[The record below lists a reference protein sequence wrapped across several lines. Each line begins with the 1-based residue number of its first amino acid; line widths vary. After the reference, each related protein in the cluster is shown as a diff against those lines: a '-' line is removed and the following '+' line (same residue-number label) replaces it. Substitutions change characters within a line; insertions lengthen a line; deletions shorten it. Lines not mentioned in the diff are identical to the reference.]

1 MKPMN
6 ERYKKL
12 FESVEI
18 GPKTAKNRFYQVP
31 HAMGAGND
39 MPNTRAAQRGIKAEG
54 GWGVVNTGYC
64 SIHPSSDDRPLPF
77 ARLWSEEDIA
87 SHVPMIEAVH
97 EHDAL
102 AGIEFF
108 HGGAYTANRHT
119 RMPPISPSGIQQ
131 KVSELMDMHLTA
143 PKVMDKKDIKDLI
156 QWHLIA
162 TERAIQAGFDI
173 IYCYAGMGFLPYHF
187 LHPTFNNRSDEYGGS
202 LENRSR
208 LMREL
213 ISEMKEVA
221 RDRAAIAVRM
231 STDELLTFKSES
243 SESEAHEFFEI
254 NGEFPDLWDIKMSS
268 WFKEC
273 PSGRFAESG
282 HMEPY
287 NSFVKKLTSKPV
299 VGVGWFTSPD
309 IMAKQINDGILD
321 FVGAARASIADPFLP
336 NKLKEGREDD
346 IRECIGC
353 NICASCYNQG
363 IPVRCTQNPSMGEEW
378 RRGWHPEKIK
388 SKSSD
393 NSVLVI
399 GGGPAGLEA
408 TLSLAR
414 RGYSVAIADSNKE
427 LGGRINMESK
437 LPGMT
442 SYKRVVDYRV
452 NQINQLNNVDVFLD
466 NTLSPDDVLELGF
479 DHVVTATG
487 STWQPSIMDEKSAPV
502 LIDKTDTIITP
513 EDVLNGC
520 ELKSPVIIFDFD
532 YYYMGGLMAE
542 YIKDLG
548 HEVTII
554 TPFDKVSPWSFNSN
568 EIDEIQLRLLEKDIR
583 VFTQN
588 RIITVEDSSVKT
600 IHKVSHEET
609 DIDRGSLVLVGYRK
623 QNDSLY
629 SDLNSRKADLSS
641 SGIKSL
647 QNIGDS
653 NAPGAVVHAV
663 YAGHL
668 YANTFDQEDTDTSD
682 DFKLE
687 YPVIQ

>member
-1 MKPMN
+1 MN
-6 ERYKKL
+6 ERYKIL
-12 FESVEI
+12 FEPIDI

-31 HAMGAGND
+31 HAMGSGND

-54 GWGVVNTGYC
+54 GWSVVNTGYC
-64 SIHPSSDDRPLPF
+64 SIHPSSDDRPLPM
-77 ARLWSEEDIA
+77 ARLWSEKDVA
-87 SHVPMIEAVH
+87 SHVPMVEAVH

-108 HGGAYTANRHT
+108 HGGAYAANRHT
-119 RMPPISPSGIQQ
+119 RIPPMSPSGIQQ

-187 LHPTFNNRSDEYGGS
+187 LHPTFNKRTDEYGGS

-213 ISEMKEVA
+213 ITEMKTVA
-221 RDRAAIAVRM
+221 GDRAAIAVRM
-231 STDELLTFKSES
+231 STDELLNFKSES
-243 SESEAHEFFEI
+243 SQSEAHEFFEI
-254 NGEFPDLWDIKMSS
+254 NGELPDLWDIKMSS

-273 PSGRFAESG
+273 PSGRFAEPG

-287 NSFVKKLTSKPV
+287 NGFVKKLTSKPV

-336 NKLKEGREDD
+336 NKIKEGREDD

-378 RRGWHPEKIK
+378 RRGWHPEKVK
-388 SKSSD
+388 PKSSD

-414 RGYSVAIADSNKE
+414 RGYSVAIADSEKE
-427 LGGRINMESK
+427 LGGRINKEAK
-437 LPGMT
+437 LPGMS
-442 SYKRVVDYRV
+442 SYKRVIDYRV
-452 NQINQLNNVDVFLD
+452 SQINQLENVDVYLD
-466 NTLSPDDVLELGF
+466 NTMARDDVLELGF

-487 STWQPSIMDEKSAPV
+487 STWQPSIMDEKSAPI
-502 LIDKTDTIITP
+502 LITKTDSIFTP
-513 EDVLNGC
+513 EDVLEGC
-520 ELKSPVIIFDFD
+520 ELQSPVIIFDFD
-532 YYYMGGLMAE
+532 YYYMGGLIAE
-542 YIKDLG
+542 YIKGLG

-554 TPFDKVSPWSFNSN
+554 TPFEKVSPWSFNSN
-568 EIDEIQLRLLEKDIR
+568 EVSEIESRLLDKDIK
-583 VFTQN
+583 VLTKH
-588 RIITVEDSSVKT
+588 RINDIGESSIKIIHQVTNKKT
-600 IHKVSHEET
+600 DV
-609 DIDRGSLVLVGYRK
+609 DRGSLVLVGHRK
-623 QNDSLY
+623 QSDSLY
-629 SDLNSRKADLSS
+629 TLLTSDEDTLKV
-641 SGIKSL
+641 SGIKSV

-668 YANTFDQEDTDTSD
+668 YANTFDQEDGASNN

>member
-1 MKPMN
+1 MN
-6 ERYKKL
+6 ERYKIL
-12 FESVEI
+12 FEPIDI

-31 HAMGAGND
+31 HAMGSGND

-54 GWGVVNTGYC
+54 GWSVVNTGYC
-64 SIHPSSDDRPLPF
+64 SIHPSSDDRPLPM
-77 ARLWSEEDIA
+77 ARLWSEKDVA
-87 SHVPMIEAVH
+87 SHVPMVEAVH

-108 HGGAYTANRHT
+108 HGGAYAANRHT
-119 RMPPISPSGIQQ
+119 RIPPMSPSGIQQ

-187 LHPTFNNRSDEYGGS
+187 LHPTFNKRTDEYGGS

-213 ISEMKEVA
+213 ITEMKTVA
-221 RDRAAIAVRM
+221 GDRAAIAVRM
-231 STDELLTFKSES
+231 STDELLNFKSES
-243 SESEAHEFFEI
+243 SQSEAHEFFEI
-254 NGEFPDLWDIKMSS
+254 NGELPDLWDIKMSS

-273 PSGRFAESG
+273 PSGRFAEPG

-287 NSFVKKLTSKPV
+287 NGFVKKLTSKPV

-336 NKLKEGREDD
+336 NKIKEGREDD

-378 RRGWHPEKIK
+378 RRGWHPEKVK
-388 SKSSD
+388 PKSSD

-414 RGYSVAIADSNKE
+414 RGYSVAIADSEKE
-427 LGGRINMESK
+427 LGGRINKEAK
-437 LPGMT
+437 LPGMS
-442 SYKRVVDYRV
+442 SYKRVIDYRV
-452 NQINQLNNVDVFLD
+452 SQINQLENVDVYLD
-466 NTLSPDDVLELGF
+466 NTMARDDVLELGF

-487 STWQPSIMDEKSAPV
+487 STWQPSIMDEKSAPI
-502 LIDKTDTIITP
+502 LITKTDSIFTP
-513 EDVLNGC
+513 EDVLEGY
-520 ELKSPVIIFDFD
+520 ELQSPVIIFDFD
-532 YYYMGGLMAE
+532 YYYMGGLIAE

-554 TPFDKVSPWSFNSN
+554 TPFEKVSPWSFNSN
-568 EIDEIQLRLLEKDIR
+568 EVSEIESRLLDKDIK
-583 VFTQN
+583 VLTKH
-588 RIITVEDSSVKT
+588 RINDIGESSIEIIHQVINKKT
-600 IHKVSHEET
+600 DV
-609 DIDRGSLVLVGYRK
+609 DRGSLVLVGHRK
-623 QNDSLY
+623 QSDTLY
-629 SDLNSRKADLSS
+629 TQLTSDEDALKA
-641 SGIKSL
+641 SGIKSV

-653 NAPGAVVHAV
+653 NAPGAIVHAT

-668 YANTFDQEDTDTSD
+668 YANTFDQEDGASCS

>member
-1 MKPMN
+1 MN
-6 ERYKKL
+6 ERYKIL

-31 HAMGAGND
+31 HAMGSGND

-77 ARLWSEEDIA
+77 ARLWSEKDIA

-108 HGGAYTANRHT
+108 HGGAYTANRHS

-156 QWHLIA
+156 EWHLIA

-213 ISEMKEVA
+213 ITEMKEVA
-221 RDRAAIAVRM
+221 GDRAAIAVRM
-231 STDELLTFKSES
+231 STDELLSFKSES

-309 IMAKQINDGILD
+309 IMARQINDGILD

-346 IRECIGC
+346 IKECIGC

-388 SKSSD
+388 PKSSD

-452 NQINQLNNVDVFLD
+452 NQISQLNNVEVFLD
-466 NTLSPDDVLELGF
+466 NTLGPDDILELGF

-502 LIDKTDTIITP
+502 LIDKTDTIFTP
-513 EDVLNGC
+513 EDILNGC

-548 HEVTII
+548 YEVTII

-568 EIDEIQLRLLEKDIR
+568 EIDEIQLSLLEKNIR
-583 VFTQN
+583 VLTQH
-588 RIITVEDSSVKT
+588 RIIKVEDSSVKT
-600 IHKVSHEET
+600 IHKVSREET

-629 SDLNSRKADLSS
+629 SDLNSREEDLKA

-668 YANTFDQEDTDTSD
+668 YANTFDQKDNDSDD

>member
-1 MKPMN
+1 MN
-6 ERYKKL
+6 ERYKIL

-18 GPKTAKNRFYQVP
+18 GPKVAKNRFYQVP
-31 HAMGAGND
+31 HAMGSGND

-77 ARLWSEEDIA
+77 ARLWSEKDIA
-87 SHVPMIEAVH
+87 SHVPMVEAVH

-156 QWHLIA
+156 QWHVIA

-187 LHPTFNNRSDEYGGS
+187 LHPTFNNRNDEYGGS

-221 RDRAAIAVRM
+221 GDRAAIAVRM

-388 SKSSD
+388 PKSSD

-452 NQINQLNNVDVFLD
+452 NQINQLSNVDVFLD

-487 STWQPSIMDEKSAPV
+487 SAWQPSIMDEKSAPV
-502 LIDKTDTIITP
+502 LIDKTDTIFTP
-513 EDVLNGC
+513 ENVLNGC

-532 YYYMGGLMAE
+532 YYYMGGLIAE

-568 EIDEIQLRLLEKDIR
+568 EIDEIQLRLQEKDIR
-583 VFTQN
+583 VITQC
-588 RIITVEDSSVKT
+588 RIKKVKDSSVKL

-623 QNDSLY
+623 QNDSLF
-629 SDLNSRKADLSS
+629 SDLNSREEDLKK

-663 YAGHL
+663 FAGHL
-668 YANTFDQEDTDTSD
+668 YANTFDQEDNCSD
-682 DFKLE
+682 DNFKLE

>member
-1 MKPMN
+1 MN
-6 ERYKKL
+6 ERYKIL

-31 HAMGAGND
+31 HAMGSGND

-77 ARLWSEEDIA
+77 ARLWSEKDIA
-87 SHVPMIEAVH
+87 SHVPMVEAVH

-108 HGGAYTANRHT
+108 HGGAYAANRHT

-131 KVSELMDMHLTA
+131 KVSELVDMHLTA

-213 ISEMKEVA
+213 ITEMKTVA
-221 RDRAAIAVRM
+221 GDRAAIAVRM
-231 STDELLTFKSES
+231 STDELLTFASES

-254 NGEFPDLWDIKMSS
+254 NGELPDLWDIKMSS

-388 SKSSD
+388 PKSSD

-452 NQINQLNNVDVFLD
+452 NQINQLSNVDVFLD

-502 LIDKTDTIITP
+502 LIDKSDSIFTP
-513 EDVLNGC
+513 EDILNGC

-568 EIDEIQLRLLEKDIR
+568 EIDEVQLRLLEKNIKVITQCRIR
-583 VFTQN
+583 KVN
-588 RIITVEDSSVKT
+588 DSSLKL
-600 IHKVSHEET
+600 IDKVSHEET
-609 DIDRGSLVLVGYRK
+609 DIDRGSLVLVGFRK
-623 QNDSLY
+623 QNDSLF
-629 SDLNSRKADLSS
+629 SDLNSREEDLKT

-663 YAGHL
+663 FAGHL
-668 YANTFDQEDTDTSD
+668 YANTFDQEDDCSD
-682 DFKLE
+682 DNFKLE

>member
-1 MKPMN
+1 MN
-6 ERYKKL
+6 ERYKIL

-18 GPKTAKNRFYQVP
+18 GPKVAKNRFYQVP
-31 HAMGAGND
+31 HAMGSGND

-77 ARLWSEEDIA
+77 ARLWSEKDIE

-156 QWHLIA
+156 QWHVIA
-162 TERAIQAGFDI
+162 AERAIQAGFDI

-187 LHPTFNNRSDEYGGS
+187 LHPTFNNRNDEYGGS

-221 RDRAAIAVRM
+221 GDRAAIAVRM

-388 SKSSD
+388 PKSSD

-452 NQINQLNNVDVFLD
+452 NQINQLSNVDVFLD

-487 STWQPSIMDEKSAPV
+487 SAWQPSIMDEKSAPV
-502 LIDKTDTIITP
+502 LIDKTDTIFTP
-513 EDVLNGC
+513 ENVLNGC

-568 EIDEIQLRLLEKDIR
+568 EIDEIQLRLQEKDIR
-583 VFTQN
+583 VITQC
-588 RIITVEDSSVKT
+588 RIKKVKDSSVKL

-623 QNDSLY
+623 QNDSLF
-629 SDLNSRKADLSS
+629 SDLNSREEDLKK

-663 YAGHL
+663 FAGHL
-668 YANTFDQEDTDTSD
+668 YANTFDQEDNCSD
-682 DFKLE
+682 DNFKLE

>member
-1 MKPMN
+1 MN
-6 ERYKKL
+6 ERYKIL

-18 GPKTAKNRFYQVP
+18 GPKKAKNRFYQVP

-64 SIHPSSDDRPLPF
+64 SIHPSSDDRPLPM
-77 ARLWSEEDIA
+77 ARLWSEKDIA
-87 SHVPMIEAVH
+87 SHIPMVDAVH
-97 EHDAL
+97 KYDAL

-119 RMPPISPSGIQQ
+119 RMPPMSPSGIQQ

-187 LHPTFNNRSDEYGGS
+187 LHPRFNRRTDEYGGS

-213 ISEMKEVA
+213 ITEMKEVA
-221 RDRAAIAVRM
+221 GDRAAIAVRM
-231 STDELLTFKSES
+231 STDELLTFRSES

-254 NGEFPDLWDIKMSS
+254 NGECPDLWDIKMSS

-273 PSGRFAESG
+273 PSGRFAEPG

-287 NSFVKKLTSKPV
+287 NGFVKKLTSKPV

-414 RGYSVAIADSNKE
+414 RGYSVTIADSNKA

-452 NQINQLNNVDVFLD
+452 NQINQLDNVDVFLD

-487 STWQPSIMDEKSAPV
+487 STWQPSIMDEKSTPI
-502 LIDKTDTIITP
+502 LIDKTDTIFTP
-513 EDVLNGC
+513 EDILNGC

-542 YIKDLG
+542 YIKNLG

-568 EIDEIQLRLLEKDIR
+568 EIDEIELRLLGKDIR
-583 VFTQN
+583 VFTQH
-588 RIITVEDSSVKT
+588 RIIRIGDSSVKT
-600 IHKVSHEET
+600 IHKVSLEET
-609 DIDRGSLVLVGYRK
+609 DIDRDSLVLVGYRK
-623 QNDSLY
+623 QNNSLY
-629 SDLNSRKADLSS
+629 SELNSRKADLSS
-641 SGIKSL
+641 SGIKSI

-668 YANTFDQEDTDTSD
+668 YANTFDQEDNDTSD

>member
-221 RDRAAIAVRM
+221 GDRAAIAVRM

-487 STWQPSIMDEKSAPV
+487 STWQPSIMDDKSAPV

-588 RIITVEDSSVKT
+588 RIITVEDSSVKI

>member
-6 ERYKKL
+6 ERYKIL

-31 HAMGAGND
+31 HAMGSGND

-77 ARLWSEEDIA
+77 ARLWSEKDIA
-87 SHVPMIEAVH
+87 SHVPMVEAVH

-108 HGGAYTANRHT
+108 HGGAYAANRHT

-131 KVSELMDMHLTA
+131 KVGELMDMHLTA

-162 TERAIQAGFDI
+162 TERAIKAGFDI

-213 ISEMKEVA
+213 ITEMKTVA
-221 RDRAAIAVRM
+221 GDRAAIAVRM
-231 STDELLTFKSES
+231 STDELLTFASES

-254 NGEFPDLWDIKMSS
+254 NGELPDLWDIKMSS

-309 IMAKQINDGILD
+309 VMAKQINEGILD

-378 RRGWHPEKIK
+378 RRGWHPERVKP
-388 SKSSD
+388 KSSED
-393 NSVLVI
+393 SILVI

-414 RGYSVAIADSNKE
+414 RGYSVAIADSKKE

-437 LPGMT
+437 LPGMS
-442 SYKRVVDYRV
+442 SYKRVTDYRL
-452 NQINQLNNVDVFLD
+452 NQINQLDNIEVYLD
-466 NTLSPDDVLELGF
+466 NTLSSDDVLELGF

-487 STWQPSIMDEKSAPV
+487 SSWQPTIMDEKSAPV
-502 LIDKTDTIITP
+502 FVTKTDTIFTP
-513 EDVLNGC
+513 EDILNGC
-520 ELKSPVIIFDFD
+520 DLKSPVIIFDFD
-532 YYYMGGLMAE
+532 YYYMGGLLAE
-542 YIKDLG
+542 HIRDLG

-554 TPFDKVSPWSFNSN
+554 TPFEKISPWSFNSN
-568 EIDEIQLRLLEKDIR
+568 EIVEIQSRLMEKDIR
-583 VFTQN
+583 VLTEH
-588 RIITVEDSSVKT
+588 RIIDVMDSSLKL
-600 IHKVSHEET
+600 INKVNNKESS
-609 DIDRGSLVLVGYRK
+609 IDRGSLVLVGYRA

-629 SDLNSRKADLSS
+629 DSLISDEEALKT
-641 SGIKSL
+641 SGIKSV

-663 YAGHL
+663 FAGHL
-668 YANTFDQEDTDTSD
+668 YANTFDQLNDPSNE

>member
-1 MKPMN
+1 MN
-6 ERYKKL
+6 ERYKIL
-12 FESVEI
+12 FEPIDI

-31 HAMGAGND
+31 HAMGSGND

-54 GWGVVNTGYC
+54 GWSVVNTGYC
-64 SIHPSSDDRPLPF
+64 SIHPSSDDRPLPM
-77 ARLWSEEDIA
+77 ARLWSEKDIA
-87 SHVPMIEAVH
+87 SHVPMVEAVH

-108 HGGAYTANRHT
+108 HGGAYAANRHT
-119 RMPPISPSGIQQ
+119 RIPPMSPSGIQQ

-187 LHPTFNNRSDEYGGS
+187 LHPTFNKRTDEYGGS

-213 ISEMKEVA
+213 ITEMKTVA
-221 RDRAAIAVRM
+221 GDRAAIAVRM
-231 STDELLTFKSES
+231 STDELLNFKSES
-243 SESEAHEFFEI
+243 SQSEAHEFFEI
-254 NGEFPDLWDIKMSS
+254 NGELPDLWDIKMSS

-273 PSGRFAESG
+273 PSGRFAEPG

-287 NSFVKKLTSKPV
+287 NGFVKKLTSKPV

-336 NKLKEGREDD
+336 NKIKEGREDD

-378 RRGWHPEKIK
+378 RRGWHPEKVK
-388 SKSSD
+388 PKSSD

-414 RGYSVAIADSNKE
+414 RGYSVAIADSEKE
-427 LGGRINMESK
+427 LGGRINKEAK
-437 LPGMT
+437 LPGMS
-442 SYKRVVDYRV
+442 SYKRVIDYRV
-452 NQINQLNNVDVFLD
+452 SQINQLENVDVYLD
-466 NTLSPDDVLELGF
+466 NTMARDDVLELGF

-487 STWQPSIMDEKSAPV
+487 STWQPSIMDEKSAPI
-502 LIDKTDTIITP
+502 LITKTDSIFTP
-513 EDVLNGC
+513 EDVLEGC
-520 ELKSPVIIFDFD
+520 ELQSPVIIFDFD
-532 YYYMGGLMAE
+532 YYYMGGLIAE
-542 YIKDLG
+542 YIKSLG

-554 TPFDKVSPWSFNSN
+554 TPFEKVSPWSFNSN
-568 EIDEIQLRLLEKDIR
+568 EVSEIESRLLDKDIK
-583 VFTQN
+583 VLTKH
-588 RIITVEDSSVKT
+588 RINDIGESSIKIIHQVTNKKT
-600 IHKVSHEET
+600 DV
-609 DIDRGSLVLVGYRK
+609 DRGSLVLVGHRK
-623 QNDSLY
+623 QSDSLY
-629 SDLNSRKADLSS
+629 TLLTSDEDALKA
-641 SGIKSL
+641 SGIKSV

-653 NAPGAVVHAV
+653 NAPGAVVHAT

-668 YANTFDQEDTDTSD
+668 YANTFDQEDGASSN

>member
-1 MKPMN
+1 MN
-6 ERYKKL
+6 ERYKIL
-12 FESVEI
+12 FEPIDI

-31 HAMGAGND
+31 HAMGSGND

-54 GWGVVNTGYC
+54 GWSVVNTGYC
-64 SIHPSSDDRPLPF
+64 SIHPSSDDRPLPM
-77 ARLWSEEDIA
+77 ARLWSEKDVA
-87 SHVPMIEAVH
+87 SHVPMVEAVH

-108 HGGAYTANRHT
+108 HGGAYAANRHT
-119 RMPPISPSGIQQ
+119 RIPPMSPSGIQQ

-187 LHPTFNNRSDEYGGS
+187 LHPTFNKRTDEYGGS

-213 ISEMKEVA
+213 ITEMKSVA
-221 RDRAAIAVRM
+221 GDRAAIAVRM
-231 STDELLTFKSES
+231 STDELLNFKSES
-243 SESEAHEFFEI
+243 SQSEAHEFFEI
-254 NGEFPDLWDIKMSS
+254 NGELPDLWDIKMSS

-273 PSGRFAESG
+273 PSGRFAEPG

-287 NSFVKKLTSKPV
+287 NGFVKKLTSKPV

-336 NKLKEGREDD
+336 NKIKEGREDD

-378 RRGWHPEKIK
+378 RRGWHPEKVK
-388 SKSSD
+388 PKSSD

-414 RGYSVAIADSNKE
+414 RGYSVAIADSEKE
-427 LGGRINMESK
+427 LGGRINKEAK
-437 LPGMT
+437 LPGMS
-442 SYKRVVDYRV
+442 SYKRVIDYRV
-452 NQINQLNNVDVFLD
+452 SQINQLENVDVYLD
-466 NTLSPDDVLELGF
+466 NTMARDDVLELGF

-487 STWQPSIMDEKSAPV
+487 STWQPSIMDEKSAPI
-502 LIDKTDTIITP
+502 LITKTDSIFTP
-513 EDVLNGC
+513 EDVLEGC
-520 ELKSPVIIFDFD
+520 ELQSPVIIFDFD
-532 YYYMGGLMAE
+532 YYYMGGLIAE
-542 YIKDLG
+542 YIKGLG

-554 TPFDKVSPWSFNSN
+554 TPFEKVSPWSFNSN
-568 EIDEIQLRLLEKDIR
+568 EVSEIESRLLDKDIK
-583 VFTQN
+583 VLTKH
-588 RIITVEDSSVKT
+588 RINDIGESSIKIIHQVTNKKT
-600 IHKVSHEET
+600 DV
-609 DIDRGSLVLVGYRK
+609 DRGSLVLVGHRK
-623 QNDSLY
+623 QSDSLY
-629 SDLNSRKADLSS
+629 TLLTSDEDALKA
-641 SGIKSL
+641 SGIKSV

-653 NAPGAVVHAV
+653 NAPGAVVHAT

-668 YANTFDQEDTDTSD
+668 YANTFDQEDGASSN

>member
-1 MKPMN
+1 MN
-6 ERYKKL
+6 ERYKIL
-12 FESVEI
+12 FEPIDI

-31 HAMGAGND
+31 HAMGSGND

-54 GWGVVNTGYC
+54 GWSVVNTGYC
-64 SIHPSSDDRPLPF
+64 SIHPSSDDRPLPM
-77 ARLWSEEDIA
+77 ARLWSEKDVA
-87 SHVPMIEAVH
+87 SHVPMVEAVH

-108 HGGAYTANRHT
+108 HGGAYAANRHT
-119 RMPPISPSGIQQ
+119 RIPPMSPSGIQQ

-187 LHPTFNNRSDEYGGS
+187 LHPTFNKRTDEYGGS

-213 ISEMKEVA
+213 ITEMKTVA
-221 RDRAAIAVRM
+221 GDRAAIAVRM
-231 STDELLTFKSES
+231 STDELLNFKSES
-243 SESEAHEFFEI
+243 SQSEAHEFFEI
-254 NGEFPDLWDIKMSS
+254 NGELPDLWDIKMSS

-273 PSGRFAESG
+273 PSGRFAEPG

-287 NSFVKKLTSKPV
+287 NGFVKKLTSKPV

-336 NKLKEGREDD
+336 NKIKEGREDD

-378 RRGWHPEKIK
+378 RRSWHPEKVK
-388 SKSSD
+388 PKSSD

-414 RGYSVAIADSNKE
+414 RGYSVAIADSEKE
-427 LGGRINMESK
+427 LGGRINKEAK
-437 LPGMT
+437 LPGMS
-442 SYKRVVDYRV
+442 SYKRVIDYRV
-452 NQINQLNNVDVFLD
+452 SQINQLENVDVYLD
-466 NTLSPDDVLELGF
+466 NTMARDDVLELGF

-487 STWQPSIMDEKSAPV
+487 STWQPSIMDEKSAPI
-502 LIDKTDTIITP
+502 LITKTDSIFTP
-513 EDVLNGC
+513 EDVLEGC
-520 ELKSPVIIFDFD
+520 ELQSPVIIFDFD
-532 YYYMGGLMAE
+532 YYYMGGLIAE
-542 YIKDLG
+542 YIKGLG

-554 TPFDKVSPWSFNSN
+554 TPFEKVSPWSFNSN
-568 EIDEIQLRLLEKDIR
+568 EVSEIQSRLLCKDIK
-583 VFTQN
+583 VLTEH
-588 RIITVEDSSVKT
+588 RI
-600 IHKVSHEET
+600 T
-609 DIDRGSLVLVGYRK
+609 DIGESSIGIIHQVTNKKTDVDRGSLVLVGHRK
-623 QNDSLY
+623 QSDTLY
-629 SDLNSRKADLSS
+629 TQLTSDEDALKA
-641 SGIKSL
+641 SGIKSV

-653 NAPGAVVHAV
+653 NAPGAVVHAT

-668 YANTFDQEDTDTSD
+668 YANTFDQEDGASSN

>member
-1 MKPMN
+1 MN
-6 ERYKKL
+6 ERYKIL

-31 HAMGAGND
+31 HAMGSGND

-77 ARLWSEEDIA
+77 ARLWSEKDIA

-108 HGGAYTANRHT
+108 HGGAYTANRHS

-213 ISEMKEVA
+213 ITEMKEVA
-221 RDRAAIAVRM
+221 GDRAAIAVRM
-231 STDELLTFKSES
+231 STDELLSFKSES

-309 IMAKQINDGILD
+309 IMARQINDGILD

-388 SKSSD
+388 PKSSD

-452 NQINQLNNVDVFLD
+452 NQISQLNNVEVFLD
-466 NTLSPDDVLELGF
+466 NTLGPDDILELGF

-502 LIDKTDTIITP
+502 LIDKTDTIFTP
-513 EDVLNGC
+513 EDILNGC

-548 HEVTII
+548 YEVTII

-568 EIDEIQLRLLEKDIR
+568 EIDEIQLSLLEKNIR
-583 VFTQN
+583 VLTQH
-588 RIITVEDSSVKT
+588 RIMEVEDSSVKT
-600 IHKVSHEET
+600 IHKVSREET

-629 SDLNSRKADLSS
+629 SDLNSREEDLKA

-668 YANTFDQEDTDTSD
+668 YANTFDQKDNYSDD

>member
-1 MKPMN
+1 MN
-6 ERYKKL
+6 ERYKIL

-31 HAMGAGND
+31 HAMGSGND

-77 ARLWSEEDIA
+77 ARLWSEKDIA

-213 ISEMKEVA
+213 ITEMKEVA
-221 RDRAAIAVRM
+221 GDRAAIAVRM
-231 STDELLTFKSES
+231 STDELLSFKSES

-254 NGEFPDLWDIKMSS
+254 NGEYPDLWDIKISS

-309 IMAKQINDGILD
+309 IMARQINDGILD

-388 SKSSD
+388 PKSSD

-452 NQINQLNNVDVFLD
+452 NQISQLNNVEVFLD
-466 NTLSPDDVLELGF
+466 NTLGPDDILELGF

-502 LIDKTDTIITP
+502 LIDKTDTIFTP
-513 EDVLNGC
+513 EDILNGC

-548 HEVTII
+548 YEVTII

-568 EIDEIQLRLLEKDIR
+568 EIDEIQLSLLEKNIR
-583 VFTQN
+583 VLTQH
-588 RIITVEDSSVKT
+588 RIMEVEDSSVKT
-600 IHKVSHEET
+600 IHKVSREET

-629 SDLNSRKADLSS
+629 SDLNSREEDLKA

-668 YANTFDQEDTDTSD
+668 YANTFDQKDNDSDD

>member
-1 MKPMN
+1 MN
-6 ERYKKL
+6 ERYKIL

-18 GPKTAKNRFYQVP
+18 GPKVAKNRFYQVP
-31 HAMGAGND
+31 HAMGSGND

-77 ARLWSEEDIA
+77 ARLWSEKDIA
-87 SHVPMIEAVH
+87 SHVPMVEAVH

-156 QWHLIA
+156 QWHVIA

-187 LHPTFNNRSDEYGGS
+187 LHPTFNNRNDEYGGS

-221 RDRAAIAVRM
+221 GDRAAIAVRM

-388 SKSSD
+388 PKSSD

-437 LPGMT
+437 LPR
-442 SYKRVVDYRV
+442 Y
-452 NQINQLNNVDVFLD
+452 
-466 NTLSPDDVLELGF
+466 DVL
-479 DHVVTATG
+479 
-487 STWQPSIMDEKSAPV
+487 
-502 LIDKTDTIITP
+502 
-513 EDVLNGC
+513 
-520 ELKSPVIIFDFD
+520 
-532 YYYMGGLMAE
+532 
-542 YIKDLG
+542 
-548 HEVTII
+548 
-554 TPFDKVSPWSFNSN
+554 
-568 EIDEIQLRLLEKDIR
+568 
-583 VFTQN
+583 
-588 RIITVEDSSVKT
+588 
-600 IHKVSHEET
+600 
-609 DIDRGSLVLVGYRK
+609 
-623 QNDSLY
+623 
-629 SDLNSRKADLSS
+629 
-641 SGIKSL
+641 
-647 QNIGDS
+647 
-653 NAPGAVVHAV
+653 
-663 YAGHL
+663 
-668 YANTFDQEDTDTSD
+668 
-682 DFKLE
+682 
-687 YPVIQ
+687 

>member
-1 MKPMN
+1 MN
-6 ERYKKL
+6 ERYKIL
-12 FESVEI
+12 FESVKI

-31 HAMGAGND
+31 HAMGSGND

-54 GWGVVNTGYC
+54 GWAVVNTGYC

-77 ARLWSEEDIA
+77 ARLWSEKDIA

-108 HGGAYTANRHT
+108 HGGAYTANRHS

-156 QWHLIA
+156 EWHLIA

-213 ISEMKEVA
+213 ITEMKEVA
-221 RDRAAIAVRM
+221 GDRAAIAVRM
-231 STDELLTFKSES
+231 STDELLSFKSES

-309 IMAKQINDGILD
+309 IMARQINDGILD

-388 SKSSD
+388 PKSSD

-452 NQINQLNNVDVFLD
+452 NQISQLNNVEVFLD
-466 NTLSPDDVLELGF
+466 NTLGPDDILELGF

-502 LIDKTDTIITP
+502 LIDKTDTIFTP
-513 EDVLNGC
+513 EDILNGC

-548 HEVTII
+548 YEVTII

-568 EIDEIQLRLLEKDIR
+568 EIDEIQLSLLEKNIR
-583 VFTQN
+583 VLTQH
-588 RIITVEDSSVKT
+588 RIMEVEDSSVKT
-600 IHKVSHEET
+600 IHKVSREET

-629 SDLNSRKADLSS
+629 SDLNSREEDLKA

-668 YANTFDQEDTDTSD
+668 YANTFDQKDNDSDD

>member
-6 ERYKKL
+6 ERYKIL

-31 HAMGAGND
+31 HAMGSGND

-77 ARLWSEEDIA
+77 ARLWSEKDIA
-87 SHVPMIEAVH
+87 SHVPMVEAVH

-108 HGGAYTANRHT
+108 HGGAYAANRHT

-131 KVSELMDMHLTA
+131 KVGELMDMHLTA

-162 TERAIQAGFDI
+162 TERAIKAGFDI

-213 ISEMKEVA
+213 ITEMKTVA
-221 RDRAAIAVRM
+221 GDRAAIAVRM
-231 STDELLTFKSES
+231 STDELLTFASES

-254 NGEFPDLWDIKMSS
+254 NGELPDLWDIKMSS

-309 IMAKQINDGILD
+309 VMAKQINEGILD

-378 RRGWHPEKIK
+378 RRGWHPERVKP
-388 SKSSD
+388 KSSED
-393 NSVLVI
+393 SILVI

-414 RGYSVAIADSNKE
+414 RGYSVAIADSEKE

-437 LPGMT
+437 LPGMS
-442 SYKRVVDYRV
+442 SYKRVIDYRL
-452 NQINQLNNVDVFLD
+452 NQINQLDNIDVYLD
-466 NTLSPDDVLELGF
+466 NTLSSDDVLELGF

-487 STWQPSIMDEKSAPV
+487 SSWQPTIMDEKSAPV
-502 LIDKTDTIITP
+502 FVTKTDTIFTP
-513 EDVLNGC
+513 EDILNGC
-520 ELKSPVIIFDFD
+520 DLKSPVIIFDFD
-532 YYYMGGLMAE
+532 YYYMGGLLAE
-542 YIKDLG
+542 HIRDLG

-554 TPFDKVSPWSFNSN
+554 TPFEKVSPWSFNSN
-568 EIDEIQLRLLEKDIR
+568 EIVEIQSRLMEKDIK
-583 VFTQN
+583 VLTEH
-588 RIITVEDSSVKT
+588 RILDVMDSSLK
-600 IHKVSHEET
+600 IINRAINKESI
-609 DIDRGSLVLVGYRK
+609 IDRGSLVLVGYRA

-629 SDLNSRKADLSS
+629 DSLISDEEALKT
-641 SGIKSL
+641 SGIKSV

-663 YAGHL
+663 FAGHL
-668 YANTFDQEDTDTSD
+668 YANTFDQLNDPSNE

>member
-1 MKPMN
+1 MN
-6 ERYKKL
+6 ERYKIL
-12 FESVEI
+12 FEPIDI

-31 HAMGAGND
+31 HAMGSGND

-54 GWGVVNTGYC
+54 GWSVVNTGYC
-64 SIHPSSDDRPLPF
+64 SIHPSSDDRPLPM
-77 ARLWSEEDIA
+77 ARLWSEKDIA
-87 SHVPMIEAVH
+87 SHVPMVEAVH

-108 HGGAYTANRHT
+108 HGGAYAANRHT
-119 RMPPISPSGIQQ
+119 RIPPMSPSGIQQ

-187 LHPTFNNRSDEYGGS
+187 LHPTFNKRADEYGGS

-213 ISEMKEVA
+213 ITEMKSVA
-221 RDRAAIAVRM
+221 GDRAAIAVRM
-231 STDELLTFKSES
+231 STDELLNFKSES
-243 SESEAHEFFEI
+243 SQSEAHEFFEI
-254 NGEFPDLWDIKMSS
+254 NGELPDLWDIKMSS

-273 PSGRFAESG
+273 PSGRFAEPG

-287 NSFVKKLTSKPV
+287 NGFVKKLTSKPV

-336 NKLKEGREDD
+336 NKIKEGREDD

-378 RRGWHPEKIK
+378 RRGWHPEKVK
-388 SKSSD
+388 PKSSD

-414 RGYSVAIADSNKE
+414 RGYSVAIADSEKE
-427 LGGRINMESK
+427 LGGRINKEAK
-437 LPGMT
+437 LPGMS
-442 SYKRVVDYRV
+442 SYKRVIDYRV
-452 NQINQLNNVDVFLD
+452 SQINQLENVDVYLD
-466 NTLSPDDVLELGF
+466 NTMARDDVLELGF

-487 STWQPSIMDEKSAPV
+487 STWQPSIMDEKSAPI
-502 LIDKTDTIITP
+502 LITKTDSIFTP
-513 EDVLNGC
+513 EDVLEGC
-520 ELKSPVIIFDFD
+520 ELQSPVIIFDFD
-532 YYYMGGLMAE
+532 YYYMGGLIAE
-542 YIKDLG
+542 YIKGLG

-554 TPFDKVSPWSFNSN
+554 TPFEKVSPWSFNSN
-568 EIDEIQLRLLEKDIR
+568 EVSEIESRLLDKDIK
-583 VFTQN
+583 VLTKH
-588 RIITVEDSSVKT
+588 RINDIGESSIKIIHQVTNKKT
-600 IHKVSHEET
+600 DV
-609 DIDRGSLVLVGYRK
+609 DRGSLVLVGHRK
-623 QNDSLY
+623 QSDTLY
-629 SDLNSRKADLSS
+629 TLLTSDEDALKA
-641 SGIKSL
+641 SGIKSV

-653 NAPGAVVHAV
+653 NAPGAVVHAT

-668 YANTFDQEDTDTSD
+668 YANTFDQEDGASSN

>member
-1 MKPMN
+1 MN
-6 ERYKKL
+6 ERYKIL

-18 GPKTAKNRFYQVP
+18 GPKVAKNRFYQVP
-31 HAMGAGND
+31 HAMGSGND

-77 ARLWSEEDIA
+77 ARLWSEKDIA
-87 SHVPMIEAVH
+87 SHVPMVEAVH

-156 QWHLIA
+156 QWHVIA
-162 TERAIQAGFDI
+162 AERAIQAGFDI

-187 LHPTFNNRSDEYGGS
+187 LHPTFNNRNDEYGGS

-221 RDRAAIAVRM
+221 GDRAAIAVRM

-388 SKSSD
+388 PKSSD

-452 NQINQLNNVDVFLD
+452 NQINQLSNVDVFLD

-487 STWQPSIMDEKSAPV
+487 SAWQPSIMDEKSAPV
-502 LIDKTDTIITP
+502 LIDKTDTIFTP
-513 EDVLNGC
+513 ENVLNGC

-548 HEVTII
+548 HEVTIM

-568 EIDEIQLRLLEKDIR
+568 EIDEIQLRLQEKDIR
-583 VFTQN
+583 VITQC
-588 RIITVEDSSVKT
+588 RIKKVKDSSVKL

-623 QNDSLY
+623 QNDSLF
-629 SDLNSRKADLSS
+629 SDLNSREEDLKT

-663 YAGHL
+663 FAGHL
-668 YANTFDQEDTDTSD
+668 YANTFDQEDNCSD
-682 DFKLE
+682 DNFKLE

>member
-1 MKPMN
+1 MN
-6 ERYKKL
+6 ERYKIL
-12 FESVEI
+12 FEPIDI

-31 HAMGAGND
+31 HAMGSGND

-54 GWGVVNTGYC
+54 GWSVVNTGYC
-64 SIHPSSDDRPLPF
+64 SIHPSSDDRPLPM
-77 ARLWSEEDIA
+77 ARLWSEKDVA
-87 SHVPMIEAVH
+87 SHVPMVEAVH

-108 HGGAYTANRHT
+108 HGGAYAANRHT
-119 RMPPISPSGIQQ
+119 RIPPMSPSGIQQ

-187 LHPTFNNRSDEYGGS
+187 LHPTFNKRTDEYGGS

-213 ISEMKEVA
+213 ITEMKTVA
-221 RDRAAIAVRM
+221 GDRAAIAVRM
-231 STDELLTFKSES
+231 STDELLNFKSES
-243 SESEAHEFFEI
+243 SQSEAHEFFEI
-254 NGEFPDLWDIKMSS
+254 NGELPDLWDIKMSS

-273 PSGRFAESG
+273 PSGRFAEPG

-287 NSFVKKLTSKPV
+287 NGFVKKLTSKPV

-336 NKLKEGREDD
+336 NKIKEGREDD

-378 RRGWHPEKIK
+378 RRGWHPEKVK
-388 SKSSD
+388 PKSSD

-414 RGYSVAIADSNKE
+414 RGYSVAIADSEKE
-427 LGGRINMESK
+427 LGGRINKEAK
-437 LPGMT
+437 LPGMS
-442 SYKRVVDYRV
+442 SYKRVIDYRV
-452 NQINQLNNVDVFLD
+452 SQINQLENVDVYLD
-466 NTLSPDDVLELGF
+466 NTMARDDVLELGF

-487 STWQPSIMDEKSAPV
+487 STWQPSIMDEKSAPI
-502 LIDKTDTIITP
+502 LITKTDSIFTP
-513 EDVLNGC
+513 EDVLEGC
-520 ELKSPVIIFDFD
+520 ELQSPVIIFDFD
-532 YYYMGGLMAE
+532 YYYMGGLIAE
-542 YIKDLG
+542 YIKSLG

-554 TPFDKVSPWSFNSN
+554 TPFEKVSPWSFNSN
-568 EIDEIQLRLLEKDIR
+568 EVSEIESRLLDKDIK
-583 VFTQN
+583 VLTKH
-588 RIITVEDSSVKT
+588 RINDIGESSIKIIHQVTNKKT
-600 IHKVSHEET
+600 DV
-609 DIDRGSLVLVGYRK
+609 DRGSLVLVGHRK
-623 QNDSLY
+623 QSDTLY
-629 SDLNSRKADLSS
+629 TQLTSDEDALKA
-641 SGIKSL
+641 SGIKSV

-653 NAPGAVVHAV
+653 NAPGAIVHAT

-668 YANTFDQEDTDTSD
+668 YANTFDQEDGASSN

>member
-1 MKPMN
+1 MN
-6 ERYKKL
+6 ERYKIL

-31 HAMGAGND
+31 HAMGSGND

-87 SHVPMIEAVH
+87 SHVPMVEAVH

-108 HGGAYTANRHT
+108 HGGAYAANRHT

-131 KVSELMDMHLTA
+131 KVSELVDMHLTA

-213 ISEMKEVA
+213 ITEMKTVA
-221 RDRAAIAVRM
+221 GDRAAIAVRM
-231 STDELLTFKSES
+231 STDELLTFASES

-309 IMAKQINDGILD
+309 IMAKQINEGILD

-388 SKSSD
+388 PMSSED
-393 NSVLVI
+393 SILVI

-414 RGYSVAIADSNKE
+414 RGYSVAIADSEKE

-437 LPGMT
+437 LPGMS
-442 SYKRVVDYRV
+442 SYKRVTDYRL
-452 NQINQLNNVDVFLD
+452 NQINQLDNVEVYLD
-466 NTLSPDDVLELGF
+466 NTLSSDDVLELGF

-487 STWQPSIMDEKSAPV
+487 STWQPTIMDEKSAPV
-502 LIDKTDTIITP
+502 FVAKTDTIFTP
-513 EDVLNGC
+513 EDILNGSK
-520 ELKSPVIIFDFD
+520 LRSPVIIFDFD
-532 YYYMGGLMAE
+532 YYYMGGLLAE
-542 YIKDLG
+542 YIRDLG

-554 TPFDKVSPWSFNSN
+554 TPFEKVSPWSFNSN
-568 EIDEIQLRLLEKDIR
+568 EIVEIQLRLMEKGIS
-583 VFTQN
+583 VQTEH
-588 RIITVEDSSVKT
+588 RIIDVTDSSLKIVNK
-600 IHKVSHEET
+600 ISNKEA
-609 DIDRGSLVLVGYRK
+609 DIQRGSLVLVGYRE

-629 SDLNSRKADLSS
+629 NSLKSNENALKS
-641 SGIKSL
+641 SGIQTI

-668 YANTFDQEDTDTSD
+668 YANTFDQKD
-682 DFKLE
+682 DSSNDNFKLE

>member
-1 MKPMN
+1 MN
-6 ERYKKL
+6 ERYKIL
-12 FESVEI
+12 FEPIDI

-31 HAMGAGND
+31 HAMGSGND

-54 GWGVVNTGYC
+54 GWSVVNTGYC
-64 SIHPSSDDRPLPF
+64 SIHPSSDDRPLPM
-77 ARLWSEEDIA
+77 ARLWSEKDIA
-87 SHVPMIEAVH
+87 SHVPMVEAVH

-108 HGGAYTANRHT
+108 HGGAYAANRHT
-119 RMPPISPSGIQQ
+119 RIPPMSPSGIQQ

-187 LHPTFNNRSDEYGGS
+187 LHPTFNKRTDEYGGS

-213 ISEMKEVA
+213 ITEMKSVA
-221 RDRAAIAVRM
+221 GDRAAIAVRM
-231 STDELLTFKSES
+231 STDELLNFKSES
-243 SESEAHEFFEI
+243 SQSEAHEFFEI
-254 NGEFPDLWDIKMSS
+254 NGELPDLWDIKMSS

-273 PSGRFAESG
+273 PSGRFAEPG

-287 NSFVKKLTSKPV
+287 NGFVKKLTSKPV

-336 NKLKEGREDD
+336 NKIKEGREDD

-378 RRGWHPEKIK
+378 RRGWHPEKVK
-388 SKSSD
+388 PKSSD

-414 RGYSVAIADSNKE
+414 RGYSVAIADSEKE
-427 LGGRINMESK
+427 LGGRINKEAK
-437 LPGMT
+437 LPGMS
-442 SYKRVVDYRV
+442 SYKRVIDYRV
-452 NQINQLNNVDVFLD
+452 SQINQLENVDVYLD
-466 NTLSPDDVLELGF
+466 NTMARDDVLELGF

-487 STWQPSIMDEKSAPV
+487 STWQPSIMDEKSAPI
-502 LIDKTDTIITP
+502 LITKTDSIFTP
-513 EDVLNGC
+513 EDVLEGC
-520 ELKSPVIIFDFD
+520 ELQSPVIIFDFD
-532 YYYMGGLMAE
+532 YYYMGGLIAE
-542 YIKDLG
+542 YIKGLG

-554 TPFDKVSPWSFNSN
+554 TPFEKVSPWSFNSN
-568 EIDEIQLRLLEKDIR
+568 EVSEIESRLLDKDIK
-583 VFTQN
+583 VLTKH
-588 RIITVEDSSVKT
+588 RINDIGESSIKIIHQVTNKKT
-600 IHKVSHEET
+600 DV
-609 DIDRGSLVLVGYRK
+609 DRGSLVLVGHRK
-623 QNDSLY
+623 QSDSLY
-629 SDLNSRKADLSS
+629 TLLTSDEDALKA
-641 SGIKSL
+641 SGIKSV

-653 NAPGAVVHAV
+653 NAPGAVVHAT

-668 YANTFDQEDTDTSD
+668 YANTFDQEDGASSN

>member
-1 MKPMN
+1 MN
-6 ERYKKL
+6 ERYKIL
-12 FESVEI
+12 FEPIDI

-31 HAMGAGND
+31 HAMGSGND

-54 GWGVVNTGYC
+54 GWSVVNTGYC
-64 SIHPSSDDRPLPF
+64 SIHPSSDDRPLPM
-77 ARLWSEEDIA
+77 ARLWSEKDIA
-87 SHVPMIEAVH
+87 SHVPMVEAVH

-108 HGGAYTANRHT
+108 HGGAYAANRHT
-119 RMPPISPSGIQQ
+119 RIPPMSPSGIQQ

-187 LHPTFNNRSDEYGGS
+187 LHPTFNKRTDEYGGS

-213 ISEMKEVA
+213 ITEMKTVA
-221 RDRAAIAVRM
+221 GDRAAIAVRM
-231 STDELLTFKSES
+231 STDELLNFKSES
-243 SESEAHEFFEI
+243 SQSEAHEFFEI
-254 NGEFPDLWDIKMSS
+254 NGELPDLWDIKMSS

-273 PSGRFAESG
+273 PSGRFAEPG

-287 NSFVKKLTSKPV
+287 NGFVKKLTSKPV

-336 NKLKEGREDD
+336 NKIKEGREDD

-378 RRGWHPEKIK
+378 RRGWHPEKVK
-388 SKSSD
+388 PKSSD

-414 RGYSVAIADSNKE
+414 RGYSVAIADSEKE
-427 LGGRINMESK
+427 LGGRINKEAK
-437 LPGMT
+437 LPGMS
-442 SYKRVVDYRV
+442 SYKRVIDYRV
-452 NQINQLNNVDVFLD
+452 SQINQLENVDVYLD
-466 NTLSPDDVLELGF
+466 NTMARDDVLELGF

-487 STWQPSIMDEKSAPV
+487 STWQPSIMDEKSAPI
-502 LIDKTDTIITP
+502 LITKTDSIFTP
-513 EDVLNGC
+513 EDVLEGC
-520 ELKSPVIIFDFD
+520 ELQSPVIIFDFD
-532 YYYMGGLMAE
+532 YYYMGGLIAE
-542 YIKDLG
+542 YIKGLG

-554 TPFDKVSPWSFNSN
+554 TPFEKVSPWSFNSN
-568 EIDEIQLRLLEKDIR
+568 EVSEIESRLLCKDIK
-583 VFTQN
+583 VLTEN
-588 RIITVEDSSVKT
+588 RIIDIGESSIGIIHQVTNKKT
-600 IHKVSHEET
+600 DV
-609 DIDRGSLVLVGYRK
+609 DRGSLVLVGHRK
-623 QNDSLY
+623 QSDSLY
-629 SDLNSRKADLSS
+629 TLLTSDEDALKA
-641 SGIKSL
+641 SGIKSV

-653 NAPGAVVHAV
+653 NAPGAIVHAT

-668 YANTFDQEDTDTSD
+668 YANTFDQEDGASCS

>member
-6 ERYKKL
+6 ERYKIL

-18 GPKTAKNRFYQVP
+18 GPKVAKNRFYQVP
-31 HAMGAGND
+31 HAMGSGND

-77 ARLWSEEDIA
+77 ARLWSEKDIA

-156 QWHLIA
+156 QWHVIA

-187 LHPTFNNRSDEYGGS
+187 LHPTFNNRNDEYGGS

-221 RDRAAIAVRM
+221 GDRAAIAVRM

-388 SKSSD
+388 PKSSD

-452 NQINQLNNVDVFLD
+452 NQINQLSNVDVFLD

-487 STWQPSIMDEKSAPV
+487 SAWQPSIMDEKSAPV
-502 LIDKTDTIITP
+502 LIDKTDTIFTP
-513 EDVLNGC
+513 ENVLNGC

-568 EIDEIQLRLLEKDIR
+568 EIDEIQLRLQEKDIR
-583 VFTQN
+583 VITQC
-588 RIITVEDSSVKT
+588 RIKKVKDSSVKL

-623 QNDSLY
+623 QNDSLF
-629 SDLNSRKADLSS
+629 SDLNSREEDLKT

-663 YAGHL
+663 FAGHL
-668 YANTFDQEDTDTSD
+668 YANTFDQEDNCSD
-682 DFKLE
+682 DNFKLE

>member
-6 ERYKKL
+6 ERYKIL

-18 GPKTAKNRFYQVP
+18 GPKVAKNRFYQVP
-31 HAMGAGND
+31 HAMGSGND

-77 ARLWSEEDIA
+77 ARLWSEKDIA
-87 SHVPMIEAVH
+87 SHVPMVEAVH

-156 QWHLIA
+156 QWHVIA
-162 TERAIQAGFDI
+162 AERAIQAGFDI

-187 LHPTFNNRSDEYGGS
+187 LHPTFNNRNDEYGGS

-221 RDRAAIAVRM
+221 DDRAAIAVRM

-388 SKSSD
+388 PKSSD

-452 NQINQLNNVDVFLD
+452 NQINQLSNVDVFLD

-487 STWQPSIMDEKSAPV
+487 SAWQPSIMDEKSAPV
-502 LIDKTDTIITP
+502 LIDKTDTIFTP
-513 EDVLNGC
+513 ENVLNGC

-568 EIDEIQLRLLEKDIR
+568 EIDEIQLRLQEKDIR
-583 VFTQN
+583 VITQC
-588 RIITVEDSSVKT
+588 RIKKVKDSSVKL

-623 QNDSLY
+623 QNDSLF
-629 SDLNSRKADLSS
+629 SDLNSREEDLKT

-663 YAGHL
+663 FAGHL
-668 YANTFDQEDTDTSD
+668 YANTFDQEDNCSD
-682 DFKLE
+682 DNFKLE

>member
-6 ERYKKL
+6 ERYKIL

-18 GPKTAKNRFYQVP
+18 GPKVAKNRFYQVP
-31 HAMGAGND
+31 HAMGSGND

-77 ARLWSEEDIA
+77 ARLWSEKDIA
-87 SHVPMIEAVH
+87 SHVPMVEAVH

-156 QWHLIA
+156 QWHVIA
-162 TERAIQAGFDI
+162 AERAIQAGFDI

-187 LHPTFNNRSDEYGGS
+187 LHPTFNNRNDEYGGS

-221 RDRAAIAVRM
+221 GDRAAIAVRM

-388 SKSSD
+388 PKSSD

-452 NQINQLNNVDVFLD
+452 NQINQLSNVDVFLD

-502 LIDKTDTIITP
+502 LIDKSDSIFTP
-513 EDVLNGC
+513 EDILNGC

-568 EIDEIQLRLLEKDIR
+568 EIDEVQLRLLEKNIKVITQCRIR
-583 VFTQN
+583 KVN
-588 RIITVEDSSVKT
+588 DSSLKL
-600 IHKVSHEET
+600 IDKVSHEET
-609 DIDRGSLVLVGYRK
+609 DIDRGSLVLVGFRK
-623 QNDSLY
+623 QNDSLF
-629 SDLNSRKADLSS
+629 SDLNSREEDLKT

-663 YAGHL
+663 FAGHL
-668 YANTFDQEDTDTSD
+668 YANTFDQEDDCSD
-682 DFKLE
+682 DNFKLE

>member
-1 MKPMN
+1 MN
-6 ERYKKL
+6 ERYKIL
-12 FESVEI
+12 FEPIDI

-31 HAMGAGND
+31 HAMGSGND

-54 GWGVVNTGYC
+54 GWSVVNTGYC
-64 SIHPSSDDRPLPF
+64 SIHPSSDDRPLPM
-77 ARLWSEEDIA
+77 ARLWSEKDIA
-87 SHVPMIEAVH
+87 SHVPMVEAVH

-108 HGGAYTANRHT
+108 HGGAYAANRHT
-119 RMPPISPSGIQQ
+119 RIPPMSPSGIQQ

-187 LHPTFNNRSDEYGGS
+187 LHPTFNKRADEYGGS

-213 ISEMKEVA
+213 ITEMKSVA

-231 STDELLTFKSES
+231 STDELLNFKSES
-243 SESEAHEFFEI
+243 SQSEAHEFFEI
-254 NGEFPDLWDIKMSS
+254 NGELPDLWDIKMSS

-273 PSGRFAESG
+273 PSGRFAEPG

-287 NSFVKKLTSKPV
+287 NGFVKKLTSKPV

-336 NKLKEGREDD
+336 NKIKEGREDD

-378 RRGWHPEKIK
+378 RRGWHPEKVK
-388 SKSSD
+388 PKSSD

-414 RGYSVAIADSNKE
+414 RGYSVAIADSEKE
-427 LGGRINMESK
+427 LGGRINKEAK
-437 LPGMT
+437 LPGMS
-442 SYKRVVDYRV
+442 SYKRVIDYRV
-452 NQINQLNNVDVFLD
+452 SQINQLENVDVYLD
-466 NTLSPDDVLELGF
+466 NTMARDDVLELGF

-487 STWQPSIMDEKSAPV
+487 STWQPSIMDEKSAPI
-502 LIDKTDTIITP
+502 LITKTDSIFTP
-513 EDVLNGC
+513 EDVLEGC
-520 ELKSPVIIFDFD
+520 ELQSPVIIFDFD
-532 YYYMGGLMAE
+532 YYYMGGLIAE
-542 YIKDLG
+542 YIKGLG

-554 TPFDKVSPWSFNSN
+554 TPFEKVSPWSFNSN
-568 EIDEIQLRLLEKDIR
+568 EVSEIELRLLDKDIK
-583 VFTQN
+583 VLTEH
-588 RIITVEDSSVKT
+588 RIIDIGESSIGIIHQVTNKKT
-600 IHKVSHEET
+600 DV
-609 DIDRGSLVLVGYRK
+609 DRGSLVLVGHRK
-623 QNDSLY
+623 QSDSLY
-629 SDLNSRKADLSS
+629 TLLTSDEDALKA
-641 SGIKSL
+641 SGIKSV

-653 NAPGAVVHAV
+653 NAPGAVVHAT

-668 YANTFDQEDTDTSD
+668 YANTFDQEDGASSS

>member
-1 MKPMN
+1 MN
-6 ERYKKL
+6 ERYKIL
-12 FESVEI
+12 YESVEI
-18 GPKTAKNRFYQVP
+18 GPKVAKNRFYQVP
-31 HAMGAGND
+31 HAMGSGND

-77 ARLWSEEDIA
+77 ARLWSEKDIA
-87 SHVPMIEAVH
+87 SHVPMVEAVH

-156 QWHLIA
+156 QWHVIA
-162 TERAIQAGFDI
+162 AERAIQAGFDI

-187 LHPTFNNRSDEYGGS
+187 LHPTFNNRNDEYGGS

-221 RDRAAIAVRM
+221 GDRAAIAVRM

-346 IRECIGC
+346 IIECIGC

-487 STWQPSIMDEKSAPV
+487 STWQPSIMDDKSAPV

-568 EIDEIQLRLLEKDIR
+568 EIDEIQLRLKEKDIR
-583 VFTQN
+583 VITQC
-588 RIITVEDSSVKT
+588 RIKKVKDSSVKL

-623 QNDSLY
+623 QNDSLF
-629 SDLNSRKADLSS
+629 SDLNSREEDLKT

-663 YAGHL
+663 FAGHL
-668 YANTFDQEDTDTSD
+668 YANTFDQEDNCSD
-682 DFKLE
+682 DNFKLE

>member
-18 GPKTAKNRFYQVP
+18 GPKVAKNRFYQVP

-221 RDRAAIAVRM
+221 GDRAAIAVRM

-629 SDLNSRKADLSS
+629 SGLNSRKADLSS

>member
-1 MKPMN
+1 MN
-6 ERYKKL
+6 ERYKIL

-31 HAMGAGND
+31 HAMGSGND

-77 ARLWSEEDIA
+77 ARLWSEKDIA

-108 HGGAYTANRHT
+108 HGGAYTANRHS

-213 ISEMKEVA
+213 ITEMKEVA
-221 RDRAAIAVRM
+221 GDRAAIAVRM
-231 STDELLTFKSES
+231 STDELLSFKSES

-309 IMAKQINDGILD
+309 IMARQINDGILD

-388 SKSSD
+388 PKSSD

-427 LGGRINMESK
+427 LGGRINIESK

-452 NQINQLNNVDVFLD
+452 NQISQLNNVEVFLD
-466 NTLSPDDVLELGF
+466 NTLGPDDILELGF

-502 LIDKTDTIITP
+502 LIDKTDTIFTP
-513 EDVLNGC
+513 EDILNDC

-548 HEVTII
+548 YEVTII

-568 EIDEIQLRLLEKDIR
+568 EIDEIQLSFLEKNIR
-583 VFTQN
+583 VITQH
-588 RIITVEDSSVKT
+588 RIMEVEDSSVKT
-600 IHKVSHEET
+600 IHKVSREET

-629 SDLNSRKADLSS
+629 SDLNSREEDLKA

-668 YANTFDQEDTDTSD
+668 YANTFDQKDNDSDD

>member
-1 MKPMN
+1 MN
-6 ERYKKL
+6 ERYKIL
-12 FESVEI
+12 FEPIDI

-31 HAMGAGND
+31 HAMGSGND

-54 GWGVVNTGYC
+54 GWSVVNTGYC
-64 SIHPSSDDRPLPF
+64 SIHPSSDDRPLPM
-77 ARLWSEEDIA
+77 ARLWSEKDIA
-87 SHVPMIEAVH
+87 SHVPMVEAVH

-108 HGGAYTANRHT
+108 HGGAYAANRHT
-119 RMPPISPSGIQQ
+119 RIPPMSPSGIQQ

-187 LHPTFNNRSDEYGGS
+187 LHPTFNKRADEYGGS

-213 ISEMKEVA
+213 ITEMKTVA
-221 RDRAAIAVRM
+221 GDRAAIAVRM
-231 STDELLTFKSES
+231 STDELLNFKSES
-243 SESEAHEFFEI
+243 SQSEAHEFFEI
-254 NGEFPDLWDIKMSS
+254 NGELPDLWDIKMSS

-273 PSGRFAESG
+273 PSGRFAEPG

-287 NSFVKKLTSKPV
+287 NGFVKKLTSKPV

-336 NKLKEGREDD
+336 NKIKEGREDD

-378 RRGWHPEKIK
+378 RRGWHPEKVK
-388 SKSSD
+388 PKSSD

-414 RGYSVAIADSNKE
+414 RGYSVAIADSEKE
-427 LGGRINMESK
+427 LGGRINKEAK
-437 LPGMT
+437 LPGMS
-442 SYKRVVDYRV
+442 SYKRVIDYRV
-452 NQINQLNNVDVFLD
+452 SQINQLENVDVYLD
-466 NTLSPDDVLELGF
+466 NTMARDDVLELGF

-487 STWQPSIMDEKSAPV
+487 STWQPSIMDEKSAPI
-502 LIDKTDTIITP
+502 LITKTDSIFTP
-513 EDVLNGC
+513 EDVLEGC
-520 ELKSPVIIFDFD
+520 ELQSPVIIFDFD
-532 YYYMGGLMAE
+532 YYYMGGLIAE
-542 YIKDLG
+542 YIKGLG

-554 TPFDKVSPWSFNSN
+554 TPFEKVSPWSFNSN
-568 EIDEIQLRLLEKDIR
+568 EVSEIESRLLDKDIK
-583 VFTQN
+583 VLTKH
-588 RIITVEDSSVKT
+588 RINDIGESSIEIIHQVTNKKT
-600 IHKVSHEET
+600 DV
-609 DIDRGSLVLVGYRK
+609 DRGSLVLVGHRK
-623 QNDSLY
+623 QSDTLY
-629 SDLNSRKADLSS
+629 TQLTSDEDALKA
-641 SGIKSL
+641 SGIKSV

-653 NAPGAVVHAV
+653 NAPGAVVHAT

-668 YANTFDQEDTDTSD
+668 YANTFDQEDGASSN

>member
-1 MKPMN
+1 MN
-6 ERYKKL
+6 ERYKIL
-12 FESVEI
+12 FEPIDI

-31 HAMGAGND
+31 HAMGSGND

-54 GWGVVNTGYC
+54 GWSVVNTGYC
-64 SIHPSSDDRPLPF
+64 SIHPSSDDRPLPM
-77 ARLWSEEDIA
+77 ARLWSEKDVA
-87 SHVPMIEAVH
+87 SHVPMVEAVH

-108 HGGAYTANRHT
+108 HGGAYAANRHT
-119 RMPPISPSGIQQ
+119 RIPPMSPSGIQQ

-187 LHPTFNNRSDEYGGS
+187 LHPTFNKRADEYGGS

-213 ISEMKEVA
+213 ITEMKTVA
-221 RDRAAIAVRM
+221 GDRAAIAVRM
-231 STDELLTFKSES
+231 STDELLNFKSES
-243 SESEAHEFFEI
+243 SQSEAHEFFEI
-254 NGEFPDLWDIKMSS
+254 NGELPDLWDIKMSS

-273 PSGRFAESG
+273 PSGRFAEPG

-287 NSFVKKLTSKPV
+287 NGFVKKLTSKPV

-336 NKLKEGREDD
+336 NKIKEGREDD

-378 RRGWHPEKIK
+378 RRGWHPEKVK
-388 SKSSD
+388 PKSSD

-414 RGYSVAIADSNKE
+414 RGYSVAIADSEKE
-427 LGGRINMESK
+427 LGGRINKEAK
-437 LPGMT
+437 LPGMS
-442 SYKRVVDYRV
+442 SYKRVIDYRV
-452 NQINQLNNVDVFLD
+452 SQINQLENVDVYLD
-466 NTLSPDDVLELGF
+466 NTMARDDVLELGF

-487 STWQPSIMDEKSAPV
+487 STWQPSIMDEKSAPI
-502 LIDKTDTIITP
+502 LITKTDSIFTP
-513 EDVLNGC
+513 EDVLECC
-520 ELKSPVIIFDFD
+520 ELQSPVIIFDFD
-532 YYYMGGLMAE
+532 YYYMGGLIAE
-542 YIKDLG
+542 YIKGLG

-554 TPFDKVSPWSFNSN
+554 TPFEKVSPWSFNSN
-568 EIDEIQLRLLEKDIR
+568 EVSEIESRLLDIDIK
-583 VFTQN
+583 VLTKH
-588 RIITVEDSSVKT
+588 RIDDIGESSIKIIHQVTNKKT
-600 IHKVSHEET
+600 DV
-609 DIDRGSLVLVGYRK
+609 DRGSLVLVGHRK
-623 QNDSLY
+623 QSDSLY
-629 SDLNSRKADLSS
+629 TLLTSDEDALKA
-641 SGIKSL
+641 SGIKSV

-653 NAPGAVVHAV
+653 NAPGAVVHAT

-668 YANTFDQEDTDTSD
+668 YANTFDQEDGASSN

>member
-1 MKPMN
+1 MN
-6 ERYKKL
+6 ERYKIL
-12 FESVEI
+12 FEPIDI

-31 HAMGAGND
+31 HAMGSGND

-54 GWGVVNTGYC
+54 GWSVVNTGYC
-64 SIHPSSDDRPLPF
+64 SIHPSSDDRPLPM
-77 ARLWSEEDIA
+77 ARLWSEKDVA
-87 SHVPMIEAVH
+87 SHVPMVEAVH

-108 HGGAYTANRHT
+108 HGGAYAANRHT
-119 RMPPISPSGIQQ
+119 RIPPMSPSGIQQ

-187 LHPTFNNRSDEYGGS
+187 LHPTFNKRTDEYGGS

-213 ISEMKEVA
+213 ITEMKTVA
-221 RDRAAIAVRM
+221 GDRAAIAVRM
-231 STDELLTFKSES
+231 STDELLNFKSES
-243 SESEAHEFFEI
+243 SQSEAHEFFEI
-254 NGEFPDLWDIKMSS
+254 NGELPDLWDIKMSS

-273 PSGRFAESG
+273 PSGRFAEPG

-287 NSFVKKLTSKPV
+287 NGFVKKLTSKPV

-336 NKLKEGREDD
+336 NKIKEGREDD

-378 RRGWHPEKIK
+378 RRGWHPEKVK
-388 SKSSD
+388 PKSSD

-414 RGYSVAIADSNKE
+414 RGYSVAIADSEKE
-427 LGGRINMESK
+427 LGGRINKEAK
-437 LPGMT
+437 LPGMS
-442 SYKRVVDYRV
+442 SYKRVIDYRV
-452 NQINQLNNVDVFLD
+452 SQINQLENVDVYLD
-466 NTLSPDDVLELGF
+466 NTMARDDVLELGF

-487 STWQPSIMDEKSAPV
+487 STWQPSIMDEKSAPI
-502 LIDKTDTIITP
+502 LITKTDSIFTP
-513 EDVLNGC
+513 EDVLEGC
-520 ELKSPVIIFDFD
+520 ELQSPVIIFDFD
-532 YYYMGGLMAE
+532 YYYMGGLIAE
-542 YIKDLG
+542 YIKGLG

-554 TPFDKVSPWSFNSN
+554 TPFEKVSPWSFNSN
-568 EIDEIQLRLLEKDIR
+568 EVSEIESRLLDIDIK
-583 VFTQN
+583 VLTKH
-588 RIITVEDSSVKT
+588 RINDIGESSIKIIHQVTNKKT
-600 IHKVSHEET
+600 DV
-609 DIDRGSLVLVGYRK
+609 DRGSLVLVGHRK
-623 QNDSLY
+623 QSDSLY
-629 SDLNSRKADLSS
+629 TLLTSDEDALKA
-641 SGIKSL
+641 SGIKSV

-653 NAPGAVVHAV
+653 NAPGAVVHAT

-668 YANTFDQEDTDTSD
+668 YANTFDQEDGASSN

>member
-1 MKPMN
+1 MN
-6 ERYKKL
+6 ERYKIL

-18 GPKTAKNRFYQVP
+18 GPKVAKNRFYQVP
-31 HAMGAGND
+31 HAMGSGND

-77 ARLWSEEDIA
+77 ARLWSEKDIE

-156 QWHLIA
+156 QWHVIA
-162 TERAIQAGFDI
+162 AERAIQAGFDI

-187 LHPTFNNRSDEYGGS
+187 LHPTFNNRNDEYGGS

-221 RDRAAIAVRM
+221 GDRAAIAVRM

-388 SKSSD
+388 PKSSD

-452 NQINQLNNVDVFLD
+452 NQINQLSNVDVFLD

-487 STWQPSIMDEKSAPV
+487 SAWQPSIMDEKSAPV
-502 LIDKTDTIITP
+502 LIDKTDTIFTP
-513 EDVLNGC
+513 ENVLNGC

-568 EIDEIQLRLLEKDIR
+568 EIDEIQLRLQEKDIR
-583 VFTQN
+583 VITQC
-588 RIITVEDSSVKT
+588 RIKKVKDSSVKL

-623 QNDSLY
+623 QNDSLF
-629 SDLNSRKADLSS
+629 SDLNSREEDLKT

-663 YAGHL
+663 FAGHL
-668 YANTFDQEDTDTSD
+668 YANTFDQEDNCSD
-682 DFKLE
+682 DNFKLE

>member
-6 ERYKKL
+6 ERYKIL

-31 HAMGAGND
+31 HAMGSGND

-77 ARLWSEEDIA
+77 ARLWSEKDIA
-87 SHVPMIEAVH
+87 SHVPMVEAVH

-108 HGGAYTANRHT
+108 HGGAYAANRHT

-131 KVSELMDMHLTA
+131 KVGELMDMHLTA

-162 TERAIQAGFDI
+162 TERAIKAGFDI

-213 ISEMKEVA
+213 ITEMKTVA
-221 RDRAAIAVRM
+221 GDRAAIAVRM
-231 STDELLTFKSES
+231 STDELLTFASES

-254 NGEFPDLWDIKMSS
+254 NGELPDLWDIKMSS

-309 IMAKQINDGILD
+309 IMAKQINEGILD

-378 RRGWHPEKIK
+378 RRGWHPERVKP
-388 SKSSD
+388 KSSED
-393 NSVLVI
+393 SILVI

-414 RGYSVAIADSNKE
+414 RGYSVAIADSKKE

-437 LPGMT
+437 LPGMS
-442 SYKRVVDYRV
+442 SYKRVTDYRL
-452 NQINQLNNVDVFLD
+452 NQINQLDNIEVYLD
-466 NTLSPDDVLELGF
+466 NTLSSDDVLELGF

-487 STWQPSIMDEKSAPV
+487 SSWQPTIMDEKSAPV
-502 LIDKTDTIITP
+502 FVTKTDTIFTP
-513 EDVLNGC
+513 EDILNGC
-520 ELKSPVIIFDFD
+520 VLKSPVIIFDFD
-532 YYYMGGLMAE
+532 YYYMGGLLAE
-542 YIKDLG
+542 HIRDLG

-554 TPFDKVSPWSFNSN
+554 TPFEKISPWSFNSN
-568 EIDEIQLRLLEKDIR
+568 EIVEIQSRLMEKDIR
-583 VFTQN
+583 VLTEH
-588 RIITVEDSSVKT
+588 RIIDVMDSSLKL
-600 IHKVSHEET
+600 INKVNNKESS
-609 DIDRGSLVLVGYRK
+609 IDRGSLVLVGYRA

-629 SDLNSRKADLSS
+629 DSLISDEEALKT
-641 SGIKSL
+641 SGIKSV

-663 YAGHL
+663 FAGHL
-668 YANTFDQEDTDTSD
+668 YANTFDQLNDPSNE

>member
-1 MKPMN
+1 MN
-6 ERYKKL
+6 ERYKIL

-31 HAMGAGND
+31 HAMGSGND

-54 GWGVVNTGYC
+54 GWAVVNTGYC

-77 ARLWSEEDIA
+77 ARLWSEKDIA

-108 HGGAYTANRHT
+108 HGGAYTANRHS

-213 ISEMKEVA
+213 ITEMKEVA
-221 RDRAAIAVRM
+221 GDRAAIAVRM
-231 STDELLTFKSES
+231 STDELLSFKSES

-309 IMAKQINDGILD
+309 IMARQINDGILD

-388 SKSSD
+388 PKSSD

-427 LGGRINMESK
+427 LGGRINLESK

-452 NQINQLNNVDVFLD
+452 NQISQLNNVEVFLD
-466 NTLSPDDVLELGF
+466 NTLGPDDILELGF

-502 LIDKTDTIITP
+502 LIDKTDTIFTP
-513 EDVLNGC
+513 EDILNGC

-548 HEVTII
+548 YEVTII

-568 EIDEIQLRLLEKDIR
+568 EIDEIQLSLLEKNIR
-583 VFTQN
+583 VLTQH
-588 RIITVEDSSVKT
+588 RIMEVEDSSVKT
-600 IHKVSHEET
+600 IHKVSREET

-629 SDLNSRKADLSS
+629 SDLNSREEDLKA

-668 YANTFDQEDTDTSD
+668 YANTFDQKDNDSDD